1 MAGCSVR
8 RGEADVRVEE
18 GERGEED
25 SE

>member
-8 RGEADVRVEE
+8 RGEVDVRVEE